1 MTGLSCQHLHTDNHS
16 MAACADFVIVA
27 AVKQAYVLIS
37 IHTVNMSK
45 LLCPDRQY
53 IVHYTHD

>member
-1 MTGLSCQHLHTDNHS
+1 